1 MASVFASPQVYGGSF
16 RADHVQLIIGGE
28 PVGGM
33 VFQGIN
39 GSFATQ
45 ISLLFE
51 LGSNFVYYVQGRGTG
66 TAGISMILGPGK
78 LQRRLFQLYGDACNP
93 RDMAFATKNKCDNQ
107 AGYGIAY
114 RLRKAAMNNVGFN
127 AASNDVIAQQ
137 NVGLVFVNL
146 EYLDN

>member
-51 LGSNFVYYVQGRGTG
+51 LGSNFVYYVQGRAMPVTRATWPFPPRTSVPTKPGTVSA
-66 TAGISMILGPGK
+66 TDSA
-78 LQRRLFQLYGDACNP
+78 RRP
-93 RDMAFATKNKCDNQ
+93 
-107 AGYGIAY
+107 
-114 RLRKAAMNNVGFN
+114 
-127 AASNDVIAQQ
+127 
-137 NVGLVFVNL
+137 
-146 EYLDN
+146 